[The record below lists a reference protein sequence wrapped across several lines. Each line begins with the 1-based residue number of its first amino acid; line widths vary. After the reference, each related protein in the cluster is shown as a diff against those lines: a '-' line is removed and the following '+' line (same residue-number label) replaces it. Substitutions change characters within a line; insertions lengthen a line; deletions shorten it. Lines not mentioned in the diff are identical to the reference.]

1 MYNPR
6 PNDGS
11 TFKFPLQCFWL
22 KLNGS
27 WPVETQNETF
37 KRLYNAWSW
46 YVVFSVGIT
55 IYFQTVFLIFTFGDI
70 LKTTENC
77 CTTFMGALN
86 FIRIV
91 HLKMNQKPFKL
102 ILRNFVKSIWIKK
115 GSNPRIENECQSN
128 MKIFSLVSIMMMC
141 LILMYCFL
149 PLIELFSNPNADE
162 KPFPYK
168 MIFFYDA
175 NHGWK
180 YVFTYIFTS
189 FAGMCVVT
197 TLFAEDSLIGFFVT
211 YTCGQLR
218 ILHEDCYKIIP
229 QAHRKVVAENGKI
242 SVPEVHFQRE
252 YVRQLHVIAKRHSE
266 IINFAQSLE
275 KFNSPHLL
283 ANFSISSILICMV
296 GFQLVTGKMFIG
308 DYLKF
313 LVYILSALSQLFIL
327 CWNGDNLIQCSL
339 KTAWHLYACNWE
351 GGELSQQDKKMK
363 QDAIKYCPAGRDF
376 NLKLKLMIMRSQ
388 KPLQIT
394 AMKFSV
400 LSLESFTKILSSSMS
415 YFTLLQTMLEK

>member
-6 PNDGS
+6 PKDGS
-11 TFKFPLQCFWL
+11 EFKFPLQCLWL

-27 WPVETQNETF
+27 WPVESKNQSF
-37 KRLYNAWSW
+37 KRAYNTWSW

-91 HLKMNQKPFKL
+91 HLKMNQNEFKL
-102 ILRNFVKSIWIKK
+102 ILRNFVKYIWIKK
-115 GSNPRIENECQSN
+115 GSNPKIETECQSN

-141 LILMYCFL
+141 LILMYCIM
-149 PLIELFSNPNADE
+149 PLIELFSNPNLEE

-168 MIFFYDA
+168 MIFFFDA

-180 YVFTYIFTS
+180 YVITYIFTS

-197 TLFAEDSLIGFFVT
+197 TLFAEDSLIGFFVI

-218 ILHEDCYKIIP
+218 ILHEDCSKIIP
-229 QAHRKVVAENGKI
+229 NAHRQIIADYGKLPV
-242 SVPEVHFQRE
+242 SEVHIQRK
-252 YVRQLHVIAKRHSE
+252 YVQQLHKIAQRHSE
-266 IINFAQSLE
+266 IINFAHSLE
-275 KFNSPHLL
+275 TFNSPHLL

-313 LVYILSALSQLFIL
+313 MVYILSALSQLFIL
-327 CWNGDNLIQCSL
+327 CWNGDNLIQRSL
-339 KTAWHLYACNWE
+339 ETAWHLYACNWE
-351 GGELSQQDKKMK
+351 GGVFKLDDTGKH
-363 QDAIKYCPAGRDF
+363 DPIRYCPAGRDF
-376 NLKLKLMIMRSQ
+376 NAKLQLMIMRSQ

-400 LSLESFTKILSSSMS
+400 LSLQSFTKILSSSMS